1 MTSALISQLSAKR
14 WQTWPVS
21 IWYRFFD
28 DIYCNEGDA
37 RSDKIGRSNCVRIL
51 HYRLM
56 DAAESHV
63 KKTYETEI
71 DGSDPTAEATF
82 SYKAFADRLDG
93 ISWCWSFSD

>member
-1 MTSALISQLSAKR
+1 M
-14 WQTWPVS
+14 
-21 IWYRFFD
+21 
-28 DIYCNEGDA
+28 
-37 RSDKIGRSNCVRIL
+37 

-63 KKTYETEI
+63 KKTYEKTEI

-93 ISWCWSFSD
+93 ISWC